1 MDVHWDNYLE
11 QARLSF
17 VIISLASSRRKVK
30 KKGEGVN
37 CVLDLF
43 KNRYRVRDGI
53 KYQEGGG
60 NSTFDL
66 SAIFFHLPVT
76 YLLINVFTNL
86 TNFPGEFYLLGF
98 EWREG
103 RPLNRLLIEGV
114 RQVNRG
120 FQLKYYL
127 TSCKQWV

>member
-1 MDVHWDNYLE
+1 MFLIHLRID
-11 QARLSF
+11 RL
-17 VIISLASSRRKVK
+17 
-30 KKGEGVN
+30 
-37 CVLDLF
+37 
-43 KNRYRVRDGI
+43 RDGI
-53 KYQEGGG
+53 KYQKEG
-60 NSTFDL
+60 L
-66 SAIFFHLPVT
+66 EIPHLTSVLYSSICPVT